1 MFFSNS
7 TRREKFCGKGAKPV
21 EAVRKTHPQGMWR
34 RLEPVHRS
42 GKRGKLVHRGFS
54 TCPQNPVERGCC
66 RFPGRMNIHSLNLN
80 AGCGEG
86 PLPRGQKVRHPAG
99 GRLPGGGR
107 RPSGGKDHFF
117 FCGKRNG
124 PSPQRKRGA
133 RSMQGLWTKTAA
145 SGFRMTA
152 GTPSGRYGLPFG
164 NRDSLRP
171 THPPPAGASLRAGVV
186 RCIPCGGAGDLVG
199 RDDPGA
205 PPHSAARA
213 APPGGPRIEPRAHP
227 CSTTGRP

>member
-34 RLEPVHRS
+34 RSEPVHRR

-66 RFPGRMNIHSLNLN
+66 RFPDRMNIHSLDLN

-99 GRLPGGGR
+99 GRLPGGGAAPR
-107 RPSGGKDHFF
+107 RGGQKPFLF
-117 FCGKRNG
+117 LRKKKRFLTPKKKLG
-124 PSPQRKRGA
+124 
-133 RSMQGLWTKTAA
+133 RSTGRFRVKTAA
-145 SGFRMTA
+145 CVFTHCGEDQPR
-152 GTPSGRYGLPFG
+152 P
-164 NRDSLRP
+164 LRP
-171 THPPPAGASLRAGVV
+171 CHSGTGTGCGSILGPPGCATLAAE
-186 RCIPCGGAGDLVG
+186 CGGRSSRPAKEARCLG
-199 RDDPGA
+199 
-205 PPHSAARA
+205 PPVR
-213 APPGGPRIEPRAHP
+213 RRR
-227 CSTTGRP
+227 TTGPPRP

>member
-34 RLEPVHRS
+34 RSEPVHRR

-54 TCPQNPVERGCC
+54 TCPQNPVEREFCQ
-66 RFPGRMNIHSLNLN
+66 FPGRMNIHSLDLN

-124 PSPQRKRGA
+124 PSPQRKRWGPVYG
-133 RSMQGLWTKTAA
+133 GLAVVNG
-145 SGFRMTA
+145 GFRLYA
-152 GTPSGRYGLPFG
+152 LW
-164 NRDSLRP
+164 
-171 THPPPAGASLRAGVV
+171 
-186 RCIPCGGAGDLVG
+186 
-199 RDDPGA
+199 
-205 PPHSAARA
+205 
-213 APPGGPRIEPRAHP
+213 
-227 CSTTGRP
+227 